1 MTSEILLAT
10 NADNPTVVGSY
21 KMDATAEEKARQ
33 LPEPKGYRIL
43 CAIPEVEKEFEESE
57 IGLVKSES
65 TISYEERLATVLF
78 VVALG
83 PDCYA
88 DKDRFPTGPWCKQ
101 GDFVIVR
108 PNSGTRLLIHGRE
121 FRMIN
126 DDSVEAVVQ
135 DPRGIKR
142 A

>member
-1 MTSEILLAT
+1 MTNEILIGS
-10 NADNPTVVGSY
+10 NPDKPEVVGAVSF
-21 KMDATAEEKARQ
+21 TASNGEKARQ
-33 LPEPKGYRIL
+33 VPTPSGYRVL
-43 CAIPEVEKEFEESE
+43 CAIPEVEEQYDSGLLKADETINFEE
-57 IGLVKSES
+57 K
-65 TISYEERLATVLF
+65 LATVLF
-78 VVALG
+78 VVEMG
-83 PDCYA
+83 PDCY
-88 DKDRFPTGPWCKQ
+88 KDTTRFPTGPWCKK

-108 PNSGTRLLIHGRE
+108 PNAGTRLLIHGRE

>member
-1 MTSEILLAT
+1 MMNEILIGS
-10 NADNPTVVGSY
+10 NPDKPEVVGAVSF
-21 KMDATAEEKARQ
+21 TASNEAKARQ
-33 LPEPKGYRIL
+33 VPTPSGYRIL
-43 CAIPEVEKEFEESE
+43 CAIPEVEEQYDSGLLKAGETINFEEK
-57 IGLVKSES
+57 I
-65 TISYEERLATVLF
+65 ATVLF
-78 VVALG
+78 VVEIG
-83 PDCYA
+83 PDCY
-88 DKDRFPTGPWCKQ
+88 KDTARFPTGPWCKK

-108 PNSGTRLLIHGRE
+108 PNAGTRLLIHGRE